1 MSGHEEIRTWVEDAD
16 SLAEFIEIAEANEIP
31 EHAQASQLVQQ
42 VWERDV
48 PQDRIIRIIQRERN
62 RLAAYQSVSLSESSR
77 APRYMDLNDLDLL
90 SGHEFEHVLAEIL
103 SRVEGDATVTEASG
117 DQGVD
122 VVWFCESAT
131 VGIQAKAYD
140 IKNPVGNSAV
150 QEIYTGSVVRQ
161 SEYSIDTPAVVT
173 TSRYTEGAKEAAE
186 NSDVTLY
193 DRSHLKRW
201 LSEAELD
208 AESMGELLD
217 SI

>member
-1 MSGHEEIRTWVEDAD
+1 MSGNEEIRAWVKDAD
-16 SLAEFIEIAEANEIP
+16 SLAEFIEIAEDNEVP
-31 EHAQASQLVQQ
+31 EHVQASQLVQQ
-42 VWERDV
+42 VWERDI
-48 PQDRIIRIIQRERN
+48 PQDRIIRIIQRERD
-62 RLAAYQSVSLSESSR
+62 RLADYQSVSLSESSR
-77 APRYMDLNDLDLL
+77 APRYMDLNDLELV
-90 SGHEFEHVLAEIL
+90 SGHEFEYILAEIL

-122 VVWFCESAT
+122 VVWFCENAT

-140 IKNPVGNSAV
+140 NTNPVGNSAV

-186 NSDVTLY
+186 SSDVILY
-193 DRSHLKRW
+193 GRGSLRRW
-201 LSEAELD
+201 LSKAELD
-208 AESMGELLD
+208 ADSMGELLD